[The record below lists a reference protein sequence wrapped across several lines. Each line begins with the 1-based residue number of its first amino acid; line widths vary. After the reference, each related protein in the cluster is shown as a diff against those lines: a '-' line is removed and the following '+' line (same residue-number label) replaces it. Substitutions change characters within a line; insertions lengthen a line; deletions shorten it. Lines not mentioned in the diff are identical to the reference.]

1 VNFMK
6 NGQDDKNEEFNDE
19 YKWNWK
25 MEYIDVPTDKI
36 INELLNAGDFEKQY
50 KAAYVLNKKRL
61 LKNLKNTYNV
71 EQLVKRLDFSENE
84 LIGDESENENLVTIW
99 TLGKIKDKKAVKS
112 LKRLL
117 KNKPSDV
124 MSAAAWAL
132 GEIGDKS
139 AIPALKK
146 AVEESEPQIEMDWT
160 GGIPAAEMMIEEFGL
175 EVKDAPAFVTIFNQI
190 SHDTFNCYPIT
201 KALKK
206 LEKLQS

>member
-1 VNFMK
+1 MK
-6 NGQDDKNEEFNDE
+6 KEKDDQNEEFNNE
-19 YKWNWK
+19 YKWDWK
-25 MEYIDVPTDKI
+25 KEYADVPTDKI
-36 INELLNAGDFEKQY
+36 INDLLNTDDFEKQY

-61 LKNLKNTYNV
+61 LKKLKNTSDV
-71 EQLVKRLDFSENE
+71 EKLVKRLDFSENE

-99 TLGKIKDKKAVKS
+99 TLGKIKDKKAVKF
-112 LKRLL
+112 LRRLL

-132 GEIGDKS
+132 GEIGDKT
-139 AIPALKK
+139 ALPALKK

-160 GGIPAAEMMIEEFGL
+160 GGVPAAEMMIEEFGL

-206 LEKLQS
+206 LERLQS